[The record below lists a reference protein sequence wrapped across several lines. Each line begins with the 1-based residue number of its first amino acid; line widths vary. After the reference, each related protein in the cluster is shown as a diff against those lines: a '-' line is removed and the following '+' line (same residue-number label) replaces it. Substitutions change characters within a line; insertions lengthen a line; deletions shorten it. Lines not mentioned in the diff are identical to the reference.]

1 MLHQQHRILYLLLVA
16 SVISLLIGCA
26 NQRSNSQLTVRISGN
41 TTGLPFDGQCTAEKA
56 GFWPGESVAQSLDV
70 KGTVDSVSQPQDYKT
85 SGFFIYCAVA
95 NQSTTGTITV
105 ELLQDGNVVA
115 SAQSTSPDKPAILEF
130 GQKP

>member
-1 MLHQQHRILYLLLVA
+1 MNHKQNRMLYLLFVA
-16 SVISLLIGCA
+16 SLISLLTGC
-26 NQRSNSQLTVRISGN
+26 SNNRPNYQFTVRVSGN

-70 KGTVDSVSQPQDYKT
+70 KGTVDSASQPQDYKT

-115 SAQSTSPDKPAILEF
+115 RAQSTSPDKPATLEF